1 MTKKYFLSKNEII
14 EKEYNSIREIC
25 TNVLRSNKD
34 LNLLDDLVQEV
45 CLIILNQ
52 SNESVQTIYEQGYFK
67 FYIARIITNQVFSST
82 SPFHKKYRQQI
93 PFIDI
98 DDTEEY
104 NPLADKIWLDIQ
116 HLLTKKEKKIVEL
129 RYVYNLKVT
138 DIAKTMG
145 VSTRQIYKYIKG
157 ITGHLRKKY
166 K

>member
-1 MTKKYFLSKNEII
+1 MTKKYFLSKNEIVK
-14 EKEYNSIREIC
+14 KEYNSIREIC

-45 CLIILNQ
+45 CLIILTQ
-52 SNESVQTIYEQGYFK
+52 SDESVQTIHERGYFK
-67 FYIARIITNQVFSST
+67 FYIARVITNQVFSST

-104 NPLADKIWLDIQ
+104 NPLADKVWIDIH
-116 HLLTKKEKKIVEL
+116 HLLTKKEREIIEL

-138 DIAKTMG
+138 EIAKIKK
-145 VSTRQIYKYIKG
+145 VSTRQVYKYLQR
-157 ITGHLRKKY
+157 ITGYLKKKY

>member
-25 TNVLRSNKD
+25 TNVLRSNK
-34 LNLLDDLVQEV
+34 NLYLVDDLVQEV
-45 CLIILNQ
+45 CLILLTQ
-52 SNESVQTIYEQGYFK
+52 SNESIQTIHERGHFK

-93 PFIDI
+93 PFIDL
-98 DDTEEY
+98 DDTEY
-104 NPLADKIWLDIQ
+104 NPLADKIWVDIH
-116 HLLTKKEKKIVEL
+116 HLLTKKEKRIIEL
-129 RYVYNLKVT
+129 RYVYNLKVVE
-138 DIAKTMG
+138 IAKTMN

-157 ITGHLRKKY
+157 ITGYLKKKY

>member
-1 MTKKYFLSKNEII
+1 MTKKYFLSKNEIV

-25 TNVLRSNKD
+25 TNVLRSNK
-34 LNLLDDLVQEV
+34 NLYLVDDLVQEV
-45 CLIILNQ
+45 CLILLNQ
-52 SNESVQTIYEQGYFK
+52 GDESVQTIYEQGYFK

-116 HLLTKKEKKIVEL
+116 HLLTKKEKKIVQL

-138 DIAKTMG
+138 DIAKIMG

-157 ITGHLRKKY
+157 ITGHLKKKY

>member
-1 MTKKYFLSKNEII
+1 MTKRYFLSKNEIV

-45 CLIILNQ
+45 CLILLKQN
-52 SNESVQTIYEQGYFK
+52 SESIQTIYEQGHFK

-98 DDTEEY
+98 DDSEEY
-104 NPLADKIWLDIQ
+104 NPLADKVWVDIH
-116 HLLTKKEKKIVEL
+116 HLLTKKEREIIEM

-138 DIAKTMG
+138 EIAKIKK
-145 VSTRQIYKYIKG
+145 VSPRQIYKYLQR
-157 ITGHLRKKY
+157 ITVYLKKKY

>member
-25 TNVLRSNKD
+25 TNVLRSNK
-34 LNLLDDLVQEV
+34 NLYLVDDLVQEV
-45 CLIILNQ
+45 CLILLKQN
-52 SNESVQTIYEQGYFK
+52 NESIQTIYEQGHFK

-93 PFIDI
+93 PFIDL
-98 DDTEEY
+98 DDKEY
-104 NPLADKIWLDIQ
+104 NPLADKIWIDIQ
-116 HLLTKKEKKIVEL
+116 HLLTKKEKRIVEL
-129 RYVYNLKVT
+129 RYVYNLKVVE
-138 DIAKTMG
+138 IAKTMN

-157 ITGHLRKKY
+157 ITGYLKKKY

>member
-1 MTKKYFLSKNEII
+1 MTKKYFLSKNEIV
-14 EKEYNSIREIC
+14 EKEYISIREIC

-45 CLIILNQ
+45 CLIILTQ
-52 SNESVQTIYEQGYFK
+52 SDESVQTIHERGYFK
-67 FYIARIITNQVFSST
+67 FYIARVITNQVFSST

-104 NPLADKIWLDIQ
+104 NPLADKVWIDIH
-116 HLLTKKEKKIVEL
+116 HLLTKKEREIIEL

-138 DIAKTMG
+138 EIAKIKK
-145 VSTRQIYKYIKG
+145 VSTRQVYKYLQR
-157 ITGHLRKKY
+157 ITGYLKKKY

>member
-25 TNVLRSNKD
+25 TNVLRSNK
-34 LNLLDDLVQEV
+34 NLYLVDDLVQEV
-45 CLIILNQ
+45 CLILLKQN
-52 SNESVQTIYEQGYFK
+52 NESIQTIYEQGHFK

-93 PFIDI
+93 PFIDL
-98 DDTEEY
+98 DDKEY
-104 NPLADKIWLDIQ
+104 NPLADKIWIDIQ

-129 RYVYNLKVT
+129 RYVYNLKVVE
-138 DIAKTMG
+138 IAKTMN

-157 ITGHLRKKY
+157 ITGYLKKKY

>member
-1 MTKKYFLSKNEII
+1 MTKKYFLSKNEIV

-45 CLIILNQ
+45 CLIILTQ
-52 SNESVQTIYEQGYFK
+52 SDESVQTIHERGHFK

-104 NPLADKIWLDIQ
+104 NPLADKVWIDIH
-116 HLLTKKEKKIVEL
+116 HLLTKKEREIIEL
-129 RYVYNLKVT
+129 RYVYSLKVT
-138 DIAKTMG
+138 EIAKIKK
-145 VSTRQIYKYIKG
+145 VSTRQVYKYLQR
-157 ITGHLRKKY
+157 ITGNLKKRY